1 MFNLVCKPDEALASY
16 MASEGI
22 DWKFLPPRVPNSGG
36 LWEAGVKSFKFYLK
50 RVVGNIRLTYEEF
63 LTVIIQIEGMLNS
76 RPLVPLSSDL
86 DDLNVLT
93 PFHFLI
99 GRSITSIVEPDL
111 TNLNENIYRLDN
123 WQKITKIVQ
132 LIWKRWSVD
141 YLNSLQQR
149 NKWHFEKKNAKIGD
163 MVIIKED
170 NLPSSQW
177 SLDRIN
183 NIYPG
188 KDSKVRVVEVKTT
201 RGIEVQVGIT
211 FQDGDRFNSCQVIY
225 SQFGLAI
232 HQNDHQ
238 ARRRFVEWSQNE
250 IAVVP
255 DFQKRILFSDEA
267 HFWLNGY
274 VNKQNCRIWSEANP
288 QVYVETPLHPEKLTV
303 WCALRAGGI
312 LLQKR

>member
-22 DWKFLPPRVPNSGG
+22 DWKFLPPRAPNFGG
-36 LWEAGVKSFKFYLK
+36 LWEADVKSFKFYLK

-93 PFHFLI
+93 PSHFLI

-111 TNLNENIYRLDN
+111 TNLNENRLDN
-123 WQKITKIVQ
+123 WQKITKIIQ

-170 NLPSSQW
+170 NLPSCQW
-177 SLDRIN
+177 SLGRIN

-201 RGIEVQVGIT
+201 RGI
-211 FQDGDRFNSCQVIY
+211 F
-225 SQFGLAI
+225 
-232 HQNDHQ
+232 
-238 ARRRFVEWSQNE
+238 
-250 IAVVP
+250 
-255 DFQKRILFSDEA
+255 KRPISKLCILP
-267 HFWLNGY
+267 
-274 VNKQNCRIWSEANP
+274 I
-288 QVYVETPLHPEKLTV
+288 ETV
-303 WCALRAGGI
+303 CV
-312 LLQKR
+312 

>member
-22 DWKFLPPRVPNSGG
+22 DWKFLPPRVPNFGG

-86 DDLNVLT
+86 DDLHVLT
-93 PFHFLI
+93 PSHFLI

-111 TNLNENIYRLDN
+111 TNLNENRLDN
-123 WQKITKIVQ
+123 LQKVTKIIQ

-170 NLPSSQW
+170 NLPSCQW
-177 SLDRIN
+177 SLGRIN

-201 RGIEVQVGIT
+201 RGAKKE
-211 FQDGDRFNSCQVIY
+211 D
-225 SQFGLAI
+225 L
-232 HQNDHQ
+232 
-238 ARRRFVEWSQNE
+238 RR
-250 IAVVP
+250 IASELELCV
-255 DFQKRILFSDEA
+255 SD
-267 HFWLNGY
+267 
-274 VNKQNCRIWSEANP
+274 
-288 QVYVETPLHPEKLTV
+288 KLTV
-303 WCALRAGGI
+303 LDFMDLIKNCDRYKNDPDSVHELANLIIEERKYDESQQLELEKIREKSKLDLEIARIRAND
-312 LLQKR
+312 KDNNTEVNCNDSFSVDSF